1 MILPFTTL
9 LLAAPTPPIVAGTPE
24 LAIRAVLVEAHEER
38 APELSAATFL
48 GLPRPGPGVEF
59 EAQLLPS
66 AAADR
71 VAVQVQVKAKGQL
84 VARRAY
90 ELPLLAG
97 ISVVVPVRTISA
109 GRKIEAADLTLKSLR
124 LGGPPGRFAS
134 TLDELVGKTARVT
147 LLADRPIPLPEL
159 RAEKIV
165 SRGEELRVLVHTGA
179 LQVTV
184 FAEALEDGALGERIK
199 VRNRTSQR
207 VFAATVSGQR
217 QAEVEAP

>member
-1 MILPFTTL
+1 MILLITL
-9 LLAAPTPPIVAGTPE
+9 FAAVPTPPIVAGTPE
-24 LAIRAVLVEAHEER
+24 LAIRAALAEAHEDR

-66 AAADR
+66 AALDR
-71 VAVQVQVKAKGQL
+71 VAVQVQVRAQGQL

-90 ELPLLAG
+90 ELPLQAG
-97 ISVVVPVRTISA
+97 ISVVVPTRTIAA
-109 GRKIEAADLTLKSLR
+109 GRKIEAGDLTIKALR

-134 TLDELVGKTARVT
+134 SIEELVGKTARVT

-165 SRGEELRVLVHTGA
+165 GRGEELRVLVHAGG
-179 LQVTV
+179 LEVTV
-184 FAEALEDGALGERIK
+184 LAEALEDGALGERIK
-199 VRNRTSQR
+199 VRNRSSQR
-207 VFAATVSGQR
+207 VFAAVVSGQR

>member
-1 MILPFTTL
+1 MILLITL
-9 LLAAPTPPIVAGTPE
+9 FAAAPVPPIVAGTPE
-24 LAIRAVLVEAHEER
+24 LAIRAALAEAHEER

-66 AAADR
+66 AALDR
-71 VAVQVQVKAKGQL
+71 VAVQVQVRAQGQL

-90 ELPLLAG
+90 ELPLQAG
-97 ISVVVPVRTISA
+97 ISVVVPIRTIAA
-109 GRKIEAADLTLKSLR
+109 GRKIEAGDLTSKALR

-134 TLDELVGKTARVT
+134 SIEELVGKTARVT

-165 SRGEELRVLVHTGA
+165 GRGEELRVLVHAGA
-179 LQVTV
+179 LEVMV
-184 FAEALEDGALGERIK
+184 LAEALEDGALGERIK
-199 VRNRTSQR
+199 VRNRSSQR
-207 VFAATVSGQR
+207 VFAAVVSGQR

>member
-1 MILPFTTL
+1 MILLITL
-9 LLAAPTPPIVAGTPE
+9 FAAVPTPPIVAGTPE
-24 LAIRAVLVEAHEER
+24 LAIRAALAEAQEER

-71 VAVQVQVKAKGQL
+71 VAVQVQVRAQGQL

-97 ISVVVPVRTISA
+97 VRVVVPVRTITA
-109 GRKIEAADLTLKSLR
+109 GRKIEAADLTLKALR

-134 TLDELVGKTARVT
+134 SLDELVGKTARVT

-165 SRGEELRVLVHTGA
+165 GRGEELRVLVHAGA
-179 LQVTV
+179 LEVTV

-199 VRNRTSQR
+199 VRNRSSHR
-207 VFAATVSGQR
+207 VFAAVVSGQR